1 MNSGM
6 KIIDTHI
13 HLWDL
18 EKHHYPWLVEPISHF
33 AGDFSPLA
41 KSYLFGD
48 LHDDASGVD
57 LHKCV
62 HIQAEFDH
70 DEDPVIETAWL
81 QSVADN
87 PTSRGMPHGIVAFA
101 DLSAPDVEDVL
112 ARHVDYPNMRGIRQ
126 MLNYD
131 EDPALRFSDH
141 NHLMSDSDWQRG
153 FRLLGKYNLSF
164 DMQIW
169 PWQMEEAS
177 QLAKKIPDVPIV
189 LNHTGMP
196 KDLDLSHMDQW
207 KSGLQALVEAPQV
220 TVKISALP
228 MMDKDWTVEKIRPF
242 VLGTIEIMGVDRCM
256 FANNFPVDKL
266 MTDYSRI
273 WEAYAEIVKDLSEED
288 RAGLF
293 WKNAETYYRI

>member
-1 MNSGM
+1 M

-18 EKHHYPWLVEPISHF
+18 EKNHYPWLVEPIKHF

-70 DEDPVIETAWL
+70 DQDPVIETAWL

-87 PTSRGMPHGIVAFA
+87 PASRGMPHGIVAYA
-101 DLSAPDVEDVL
+101 DLAAPDVEDVL
-112 ARHVDYPNMRGIRQ
+112 ARHVEYPNMRGIRH
-126 MLNYD
+126 MLNYE
-131 EDPALRFSDH
+131 EDPALRFTDH
-141 NHLMSDSDWQRG
+141 EHLMSDPEWQRG
-153 FRLLGKYNLSF
+153 FRLLAKYNLSF
-164 DMQIW
+164 DLQIW
-169 PWQMEEAS
+169 PWQMEEAA

-196 KDLDLSHMDQW
+196 KDLDLSLMDQW
-207 KSGLQALVEAPQV
+207 KSGLQLLAESPQV
-220 TVKISALP
+220 TVKISGLP
-228 MMDKDWTVEKIRPF
+228 MMDKNWTVEMIKPF
-242 VLGTIEIMGVDRCM
+242 VLGTIEIVGVNRCM
-256 FANNFPVDKL
+256 FASNFPVDKL
-266 MTDYSRI
+266 MTDYGRL
-273 WEAYAEIVKDLSEED
+273 WEAYDEIVKDFSDED

-293 WKNAETYYRI
+293 WKNAERYYHI